1 MWFGQGTGVSVGVVW
16 EVRVV
21 ITCESDITGEGF
33 SVGSFIGASL
43 GLSLGL

>member
-1 MWFGQGTGVSVGVVW
+1 MWFGQGTGVSVGVVC
-16 EVRVV
+16 EVCVV

-33 SVGSFIGASL
+33 GAGFFIGASL